1 MDGNEVT
8 KKEEKASISALNNSS
23 KGDYSQSS
31 SSGVGSQ
38 SSSNGNYSQ
47 SSSNGYCS
55 LSLSTGNYSK
65 SSSTGHYSQSSSN
78 GNYSQSS
85 STGDGSQSS
94 SSGVGSQSSSNGYCS
109 QSSSTGINSKSSSN
123 GDYSQS
129 SSNGNYSQSSSTG
142 DGSQS
147 SSNGDYSKSSSAK
160 ESSAASA
167 LGYRAMVKGDLG
179 NLIMASEYAKRGDK
193 VIPIGGRADLVDGK
207 TLKPNRWYIV
217 EGGKWV
223 EVDYSDKIFGYVLS
237 NKGGIKKIRT
247 DGKEILYVVSDENGN
262 TAHGETIKAAR
273 EDLVYKNVA
282 KFEGDLPNKATGK
295 EWIGIYRALTGA
307 CAPGIKMF
315 VKSNKIDL
323 EKNYT
328 ARKVAKIIR
337 GQYGAEEFEEKVK

>member
-1 MDGNEVT
+1 MTTET
-8 KKEEKASISALNNSS
+8 EKTASISALNNSS
-23 KGDYSQSS
+23 DGYGSLSSSTGHYSLSS

-38 SSSNGNYSQ
+38 SSSDGDRSQ

-55 LSLSTGNYSK
+55 QSLSTGNYSK
-65 SSSTGHYSQSSSN
+65 SSSN
-78 GNYSQSS
+78 GE
-85 STGDGSQSS
+85 GSQSS
-94 SSGVGSQSSSNGYCS
+94 SAG
-109 QSSSTGINSKSSSN
+109 
-123 GDYSQS
+123 
-129 SSNGNYSQSSSTG
+129 
-142 DGSQS
+142 
-147 SSNGDYSKSSSAK
+147 

-167 LGYRAMVKGDLG
+167 LGYRAMVRGDLG

-193 VIPIGGRADLVDGK
+193 TIPIGGRADLVDGK

-237 NKGGIKKIRT
+237 NRGGIKKIRT

-262 TAHGETIKAAR
+262 TAHGETIKAAI

-337 GQYGAEEFEEKVK
+337 GQYGAEEFEKKVK